1 MKLRVQN
8 YQSIRDANLVI
19 EGLTVLKGASNQ
31 GKSSILKALYAA
43 THNRF
48 RRGAVTWGEDSCVVL
63 VQYTG
68 ETKILRVERAASGAS
83 PKVRLGNKAEG
94 YQTLG
99 KMNRDLPAP
108 VADYNN
114 FGYVQLTPQE
124 KLTLNFNP
132 QFSKPLMVQFSNKKI
147 VDILSYS
154 KATEDAQ
161 HAYKQITER
170 NQELKGALV
179 EIDSAISSTKQSIGE
194 IEKEFLKFKDFDE
207 IEELENLLTTQEQK
221 VEDFSSLRQLIAE
234 STLLSE
240 RLLKESEIAKVAFNT
255 QLSLEPVNMLQEL
268 RLIQSE
274 EVSLK
279 KVCENSQLVIEKAEA
294 LIKSDQSAQTLL
306 ALVQGL
312 KDRQETLVRGKKQRK
327 IQLAIP
333 DTERYDD
340 LKLLKELLSQK
351 REFVLEVEEAQ
362 SALENATCPVCGTPL
377 NLHA

>member
-94 YQTLG
+94 YQTFG

-194 IEKEFLKFKDFDE
+194 IEKEFLKFKDYDKIEE
-207 IEELENLLTTQEQK
+207 IESALTSQEQK
-221 VEDFSSLRQLIAE
+221 VEDLLNLRQLIAE

-240 RLLKESEIAKVAFNT
+240 RLLKEVEISKAAYNT
-255 QLSLEPVNMLQEL
+255 QLNLEPVNTLQEL
-268 RLIQSE
+268 SQIQSE
-274 EVSLK
+274 EASLK
-279 KVCENSQLVIEKAEA
+279 KSCEVAQLIIEQAEESLNGEQLV
-294 LIKSDQSAQTLL
+294 STLTG
-306 ALVQGL
+306 LVQAL
-312 KDRQETLVRGKKQRK
+312 KDKQETLARGKKQRK
-327 IQLAIP
+327 VQLAIP

-351 REFVLEVEEAQ
+351 KDFVLEVEEAQ